1 MIKTWKLGAAAGM
14 GGITAAIALL
24 TGLPSARADEVSD
37 LRANQELLQRR
48 IDQLAQAQ
56 NVGSG
61 SYFSVT
67 PNPASGQ
74 PAGAGSFPRSFLIP
88 GTDTSLRVGGQLST
102 SAIYYF
108 TGAPVNGSPQSTT
121 VGITGNLESIPLD
134 RHGQIVLPNA
144 AGNSGAGATVLGPAT
159 AGSIIDRSRSN
170 GYFLISPRQS
180 KLLTETRTPTAWAQA
195 RTFIEF
201 DFAGSTNF
209 SPNGAALGTS
219 ASLVPRRS
227 EEHTSEL
234 QPP

>member
-1 MIKTWKLGAAAGM
+1 MIKTWKFGAVAAT

-24 TGLPSARADEVSD
+24 TGLPSARADEVAD

-56 NVGSG
+56 NVGAG

-108 TGAPVNGSPQSTT
+108 TGAPINGAPQSTT
-121 VGITGNLESIPLD
+121 VGITGNLESIPLN
-134 RHGQIVLPNA
+134 RQGQVVFPGTA
-144 AGNSGAGATVLGPAT
+144 PLG
-159 AGSIIDRSRSN
+159 
-170 GYFLISPRQS
+170 
-180 KLLTETRTPTAWAQA
+180 
-195 RTFIEF
+195 
-201 DFAGSTNF
+201 
-209 SPNGAALGTS
+209 
-219 ASLVPRRS
+219 
-227 EEHTSEL
+227 
-234 QPP
+234 